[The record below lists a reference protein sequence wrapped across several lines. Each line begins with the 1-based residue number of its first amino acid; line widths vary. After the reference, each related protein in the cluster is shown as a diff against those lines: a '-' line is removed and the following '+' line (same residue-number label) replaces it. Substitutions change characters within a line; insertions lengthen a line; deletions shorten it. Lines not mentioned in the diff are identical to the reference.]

1 MVRRIVLLFFVA
13 LVAFPLFA
21 QGYHGEDYGNVYY
34 SEVIDTSDNPYEEKD
49 IVKAIYNHWDK
60 DKKMWTN
67 NKFVTDVS
75 IALSDLQ
82 DSIFSLTLNAKI
94 DGYPIKTTIAV
105 GGSASNECILVIF
118 MDYTEEG
125 NYPKKFRVKYDSW
138 IDDLYKEIIYT
149 IGAMGR

>member
-1 MVRRIVLLFFVA
+1 MAGCLQFVNGF
-13 LVAFPLFA
+13 LV
-21 QGYHGEDYGNVYY
+21 
-34 SEVIDTSDNPYEEKD
+34 VIL
-49 IVKAIYNHWDK
+49 
-60 DKKMWTN
+60 
-67 NKFVTDVS
+67 S

-82 DSIFSLTLNAKI
+82 DLIFSLTLNAKI